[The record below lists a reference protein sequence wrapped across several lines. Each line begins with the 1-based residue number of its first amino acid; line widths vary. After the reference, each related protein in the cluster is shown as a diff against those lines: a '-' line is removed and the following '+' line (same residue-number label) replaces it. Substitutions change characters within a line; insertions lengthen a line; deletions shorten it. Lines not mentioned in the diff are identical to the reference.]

1 MRFGEPIYLWGLLL
15 APALVVFFIWAD
27 RNKTKVKE
35 RFGNLKLILQLS
47 ENFSPR
53 RARWKEILL
62 VSSVVL
68 LAFGLARPQWGSKL
82 VQVKKQGLDII
93 FALDVSLSMLA
104 EDIQPNRLERAKLEM
119 HDFLNKLKGDRVGLV
134 TFAGAAYISCP
145 LTMDYRAAQLFLDN
159 IEAGIITKPGTDI
172 AEAINTAALA
182 FNQKEKKYKVLVLV
196 TDGEDQGHQPAES
209 AKKAAAEGIRIYT
222 IGIGTPAGEPIPL
235 RQAEGT
241 FLGYK
246 KDETGSVVLSRLD
259 EQTLSE
265 IAQIGKGKCL
275 SVARGGFDLDKI
287 YQEISGLEKKELQG
301 TLAVEYLDRYQF
313 FLFPVI
319 MLLIMEM
326 FLTDRRRTQPLRFKI
341 WKKSSAPVAATLLL
355 LLFTAPASAKGNAHS
370 LNSEGNKLYEQRKFQ
385 EATQRYQ
392 EAAVEKPEAFVLQYN
407 LANALQQ
414 SQDYARAL
422 QSYQRALELGDTS
435 QLASAYYNLG
445 NGLYRLGQYQ
455 EAAAAYKQT
464 LELNPSDRDAKYNF
478 ELALKKMQEQSSQP
492 KQKKQDQKQNQQQ
505 SQSNQQNQPDQK
517 QQKQEQNQDK
527 SQQKQPEQQK
537 QEQKQQQPKEKP
549 SQSQLNKQEAERIL
563 EALDQK
569 EKEQKQQKMTELQKK
584 LVKQGREGKD
594 W

>member
-15 APALVVFFIWAD
+15 APALVVFIIWAD

-53 RARWKEILL
+53 RARWKKILL

-68 LAFGLARPQWGSKL
+68 LVLGLARPQWGSKL

-104 EDIQPNRLERAKLEM
+104 EDIQPNRLERAKLEI
-119 HDFLNKLKGDRVGLV
+119 HDFLDKLKGDRVGLV

-196 TDGEDQGHQPAES
+196 TDGEDQGHQPAEA

-235 RQAEGT
+235 RQPEGT

-246 KDETGSVVLSRLD
+246 KDESGSVVLSRLD

-265 IAQIGKGKCL
+265 IAQIGRGKCL

-301 TLAVEYLDRYQF
+301 TLAVEYLDRYQY
-313 FLFPVI
+313 FLFPAI

-341 WKKSSAPVAATLLL
+341 WKKSSAAVAATLLL
-355 LLFTAPASAKGNAHS
+355 FAFTASAWGKGNANS
-370 LNSEGNKLYEQRKFQ
+370 LNSEGNELYNQGKYQ
-385 EATQRYQ
+385 EATRRYQ
-392 EAAVEKPEAFVLQYN
+392 DAAIEKPESFVLQYN

-435 QLASAYYNLG
+435 QLASAFYNLG
-445 NGLYRLGQYQ
+445 NGLYRIGQYQ

-464 LELNPSDRDAKYNF
+464 LELDPSDQDAKYNF
-478 ELALKKMQEQSSQP
+478 ELALKKLQEQSSQQQQ

-505 SQSNQQNQPDQK
+505 NQSNQQNQENQK
-517 QQKQEQNQDK
+517 QQQPEQDNSQMEKQ
-527 SQQKQPEQQK
+527 EQQK
-537 QEQKQQQPKEKP
+537 QEQKQQQSKEKP

-569 EKEQKQQKMTELQKK
+569 EREQKQQKMTELQKK
-584 LVKQGREGKD
+584 LVKEGREGKD